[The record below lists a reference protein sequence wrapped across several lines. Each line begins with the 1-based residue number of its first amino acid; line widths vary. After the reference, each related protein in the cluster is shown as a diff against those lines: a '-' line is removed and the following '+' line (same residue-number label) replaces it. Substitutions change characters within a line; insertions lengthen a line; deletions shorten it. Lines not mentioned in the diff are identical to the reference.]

1 MRRLLKVAL
10 VLGVLFALSQ
20 TPFIYRRHQL
30 SQLDATIK
38 SLNAQRTATDDAGL
52 ADYKGALHVHSSL
65 GGHSTGT
72 LADIVAG
79 AKAND
84 LAFVVMSEHPSA
96 LNDTRAATLSGVQ
109 DGVLFIPGNETSER
123 ERDRLLTFGGTTA
136 HATNNADA
144 RSAPT
149 NANVNANTSTNVNSN
164 VNSTSE
170 TNSNSNAVA
179 NVASTQSLID
189 RAKANGDL
197 VFVAHPE
204 TFESWRTARG
214 FDGMEV
220 YNLHADAKHARP
232 LTLFFDGLWS
242 YRSFPSLLWTRF
254 HESPNENL
262 KRWDELT
269 SAGRHV
275 VAVAGN
281 DAHANVGVSLQDL
294 TGKPLF
300 QIKLDPYERSFHVVR
315 THVLIPRAQPFDATT
330 LLAAL
335 ADGHAYVSFDLLCD
349 ATGFRL
355 TATNGAADA
364 TMGDEISLASG
375 VRLRVVVP
383 VESRIV
389 VVKDGQR
396 FDEKLT
402 RENEW
407 TLSERGV
414 YRVECYLPQL
424 PAPLDRT
431 LWIISNPIYVR

>member
-1 MRRLLKVAL
+1 MRRLLKVAFLL
-10 VLGVLFALSQ
+10 VVLLVVSQ

-30 SQLDATIK
+30 SQLDATIR
-38 SLNAQRTATDDAGL
+38 SLNAQRAATDDAGL
-52 ADYKGALHVHSSL
+52 ADYKGAMHVHSSL

-96 LNDTRAATLSGVQ
+96 LTDTRAATLSGIH
-109 DGVLFIPGNETSER
+109 DGILFVPGNETSER
-123 ERDRLLTFGGTTA
+123 ERDRLLTFG
-136 HATNNADA
+136 ATQPPANNANA
-144 RSAPT
+144 RAAPANTNTNINANT
-149 NANVNANTSTNVNSN
+149 NANASPNTDVNKAAT
-164 VNSTSE
+164 
-170 TNSNSNAVA
+170 
-179 NVASTQSLID
+179 TQSLID
-189 RAKANGDL
+189 RAKAVGDL

-204 TFESWRTARG
+204 TFESWQTARG

-232 LTLFFDGLWS
+232 VMLFFDGLWS

-254 HESPNENL
+254 YESPTENL

-269 SAGRHV
+269 AQGRRV

-315 THVLIPRAQPFDATT
+315 THVLIARDQPFDAQT

-335 ADGHAYVSFDLLCD
+335 ANGHVYVSFDLFCD

-355 TATNGAADA
+355 TATNGAE
-364 TMGDEISLASG
+364 TKLMGDEIGLGSG
-375 VRLRVVVP
+375 VRLRVATP
-383 VESRIV
+383 VESHIV
-389 VVKDGQR
+389 VVKDGRR

-407 TLSERGV
+407 TLTDRGV

-424 PAPLDRT
+424 PAPLNEKA
-431 LWIISNPIYVR
+431 WIISNPIYVR

>member
-10 VLGVLFALSQ
+10 VLVVLFAISQ

-30 SQLDATIK
+30 SQLDATIR
-38 SLNAQRTATDDAGL
+38 SLNAQRAATDDAGL
-52 ADYKGALHVHSSL
+52 VDYKGAMHVHSSL

-109 DGVLFIPGNETSER
+109 EGVLFIPGNETSER
-123 ERDRLLTFGGTTA
+123 ERDRLLTFGATQT
-136 HATNNADA
+136 HANNANA
-144 RSAPT
+144 GGASV
-149 NANVNANTSTNVNSN
+149 NANVNANINTNVNSN
-164 VNSTSE
+164 VSSTSNP
-170 TNSNSNAVA
+170 NSNSNAVA
-179 NVASTQSLID
+179 SVATTQSLID
-189 RAKANGDL
+189 RAKAVGDL

-204 TFESWRTARG
+204 TFESWQTTRG

-220 YNLHADAKHARP
+220 YNLHADARHARP
-232 LTLFFDGLWS
+232 LMLFFDGLWS

-254 HESPNENL
+254 HESPTENL

-269 SAGRHV
+269 TGGRRV

-300 QIKLDPYERSFHVVR
+300 QIKLDPYERSFRVVR

-335 ADGHAYVSFDLLCD
+335 ADGHAYISFDLLCD

-355 TATNGAADA
+355 TATNGVADA
-364 TMGDEISLASG
+364 SMGDEITLASG

-383 VESRIV
+383 VESRVV
-389 VVKDGQR
+389 VVKDGRR

-407 TLSERGV
+407 TLNERGV

-424 PAPLDRT
+424 PAPLQQT
-431 LWIISNPIYVR
+431 PWIISNPIYVR